1 MEPITFAIIGA
12 LAVVA
17 VSGIGILVALSIN
30 HTLLHRALHYLPSFA
45 AGVFIVVILGLAEEA
60 HHTLSLTQASLLGL
74 GGFLL
79 LAGVSF
85 FAPDAAQGHSEN
97 CEHTHGNGRAKARR
111 LFIADGIHNVGDGII
126 LVPAFAASTELG
138 LAVLFGIIVHEAVQ
152 ELSEFFVYKEAGI
165 PTKEALLIN
174 ALSASSIII
183 GVGIG
188 ALMPDHE
195 VLEASIIAVA
205 AGSFLF
211 VVVRDL
217 LPHSIA
223 RGRKDFIIHIGV
235 GALGVLLML
244 LVSHLAPHIHEE
256 DEDHDSEL
264 HEMMA

>member
-1 MEPITFAIIGA
+1 MEPLAYAIIGA
-12 LAVVA
+12 AVVVA
-17 VSGIGILVALSIN
+17 VSGVGILVALSLN
-30 HTLLHRALHYLPSFA
+30 HSLLHRALHYLPSFA
-45 AGVFIVVILGLAEEA
+45 AGVFVVIILGLAEEA
-60 HHTLSLTQASLLGL
+60 QHSLTFIQASLLGL

-85 FAPDAAQGHSEN
+85 FIPDAAQGHSEE

-111 LFIADGIHNVGDGII
+111 LFIADGIHNMGDGII

-165 PTKEALLIN
+165 PTKEALFKN
-174 ALSASSIII
+174 AISASSIFV

-188 ALMPDHE
+188 ALIPNHE
-195 VLEASIIAVA
+195 TIEASIIAIA

-211 VVVRDL
+211 VVIRDL

-223 RGRKDFIIHIGV
+223 RGRKDFFIHIAV

-256 DEDHDSEL
+256 EDDHDTEL
-264 HEMMA
+264 HKVMA